1 MRRVLS
7 AVLTGCAST
16 ALMWLVLSQVEQVST
31 ALRPL
36 IAGVVGVIALVA
48 AILLLPKEPRSVAI
62 GTGNRFRK
70 KGRVVVEDSSVD
82 QTAGSR
88 IEVGSRNRMQ
98 DGEVI
103 VRGVDI
109 GKTTERDA

>member
-16 ALMWLVLSQVEQVST
+16 ALMWLALSQVEQVDA

-36 IAGVVGVIALVA
+36 IAGVVGLVALVG
-48 AILLLPKEPRSVAI
+48 AILLLPRGPEGVSMGSR
-62 GTGNRFRK
+62 NRFRK
-70 KGRVVVEDSSVD
+70 KGRVVVEESSGD

-88 IEVGSRNRMQ
+88 IDVGSKNRMRE
-98 DGEVI
+98 GEVI

-109 GKTTERDA
+109 GKSTERDA